1 MANYRPKSL
10 NELNQVYGKA
20 MKAEKAI
27 KEGSLSLT
35 KKEDEKKENPS
46 DNIFEQMQQQAS
58 ASRKNE
64 IYDADIANI
73 ANDFIKRFTESDK
86 PKVEST
92 PKEIRRPAPSIKSLY
107 HTPVQ
112 PKVDEPN
119 APSQAQQAYY
129 APKAA
134 TPERPKAPE
143 NITPVATQQVQ
154 AVEPEK
160 AAPTVAESTPKAE
173 GRAVPTKKAVQQ
185 SSAVTPPIVSH
196 REVSPVVHITSTERS
211 NLMEEYQRVMSD
223 DYDDEDDTYIE
234 KKSKKRGLFSRKKK
248 YRSEG
253 EAPFD
258 SLDYGEGEEKA
269 DDTPDEVPVT
279 KFDSSNV
286 KLAPEPSQYPAE
298 EESMNLYDY
307 IDADFDDEDD
317 TTDTA
322 EEETT
327 NEYDYEEDEH
337 LPMSQDDI
345 DLAQR
350 KAEEATPVSS
360 NSQDVAFSQDEPLQ
374 YPAEEMQE
382 EAEIEVEATIE
393 EAAEIEAETEIV
405 PTEEVVE
412 EVIEEIVEA
421 TELETIPEE
430 VIIPEEVE
438 EETAEEILT
447 PEEVVEAEEEI
458 PEEEAVETVQPTEEV
473 EDELPT
479 AGMTFDDIFSVTDEN
494 KRSYNGGNLAE
505 VLANNERDS
514 EEEAQDEI
522 FYDDYDDE
530 ADDEDEDTSY
540 PEKKKGGKLTKALL
554 CILIFVSLV
563 CTAGVVAIGSYIA
576 PDTGK
581 VFMDKYMAFTA
592 KQDYSFIGV
601 SAGDLVITDDS
612 TYALEGDAF
621 VYVNHDSQSFVMA
634 KQSGSTSDGDG
645 NELFIAENE
654 AGRVLVLSEDTLGV
668 ITDTYSGIGGIISPI
683 SDNYII
689 ISAVLLLIIL
699 TAILLLVIPGLKKGG
714 KKAKASK
721 LAPTSQYPSEDEE
734 EDSPAPGEE
743 SDEEDEG
750 EDEDS
755 DMEDFDDF
763 DPNGVEAGIFSEL

>member
-27 KEGSLSLT
+27 KEGSLNLT
-35 KKEDEKKENPS
+35 KKEDEHKENPS

-58 ASRKNE
+58 ANRKNE

-86 PKVEST
+86 PKVDST

-112 PKVDEPN
+112 PKVDDEPN

-134 TPERPKAPE
+134 APERPKAPE
-143 NITPVATQQVQ
+143 NITPVATQQVKTI
-154 AVEPEK
+154 EPEK
-160 AAPTVAESTPKAE
+160 AAPTIAESTPVAE
-173 GRAVPTKKAVQQ
+173 SRAVPAKKTAQQ
-185 SSAVTPPIVSH
+185 IGAITPPAVSH

-211 NLMEEYQRVMSD
+211 SLMEEYQRVMSD
-223 DYDDEDDTYIE
+223 DYEDEDDTYIE
-234 KKSKKRGLFSRKKK
+234 KKPKKRGLFSRKKK
-248 YRSEG
+248 YRNED

-269 DDTPDEVPVT
+269 DDTSDEVPVT

-286 KLAPEPSQYPAE
+286 KLSSEPSQYPAE

-307 IDADFDDEDD
+307 IDADFDDEAY
-317 TTDTA
+317 TA
-322 EEETT
+322 EDETGDVYDSEE
-327 NEYDYEEDEH
+327 YEH

-345 DLAQR
+345 DLAQ
-350 KAEEATPVSS
+350 KEVEEASPVSS
-360 NSQDVAFSQDEPLQ
+360 FSEDIALSQDESSQ

-382 EAEIEVEATIE
+382 EAEAEIEAK
-393 EAAEIEAETEIV
+393 AEIEAEIEIV
-405 PTEEVVE
+405 PVEEVVA
-412 EVIEEIVEA
+412 EEIVEA
-421 TELETIPEE
+421 TETQDASEE
-430 VIIPEEVE
+430 VVIPEEVE
-438 EETAEEILT
+438 EEIAEEIAVV
-447 PEEVVEAEEEI
+447 EEVAEAEEE
-458 PEEEAVETVQPTEEV
+458 AAETVQPNEEV

-479 AGMTFDDIFSVTDEN
+479 AGMTFDDVFSVTDEN

-505 VLANNERDS
+505 VLANNESDS
-514 EEEAQDEI
+514 DEEAQEDSYYE
-522 FYDDYDDE
+522 DH
-530 ADDEDEDTSY
+530 DEDEAEEEEDAYSLK
-540 PEKKKGGKLTKALL
+540 KKKGGKLTKALL
-554 CILIFVSLV
+554 CILIFISLV
-563 CTAGVVAIGSYIA
+563 CTAGAIAIGSYIA

-581 VFMDKYMAFTA
+581 LFMEKYMAFTA
-592 KQDYSFIGV
+592 KQDFSFIGV

-634 KQSGSTSDGDG
+634 KQSGSTIDAEG

-668 ITDTYSGIGGIISPI
+668 ITDTYSGIGAIISPI

-689 ISAVLLLIIL
+689 ISAVFLLIIL
-699 TAILLLVIPGLKKGG
+699 VAILLLVIPSLKKGN
-714 KKAKASK
+714 KKVKASK
-721 LAPTSQYPSEDEE
+721 SAPTPQYPSEDEE
-734 EDSPAPGEE
+734 KDSLAPSEE
-743 SDEEDEG
+743 ENV
-750 EDEDS
+750 EDEDDDS
-755 DMEDFDDF
+755 DVEDFDDF
-763 DPNGVEAGIFSEL
+763 DPNGIEEGIFSEL